1 MSAKAFIDTNVLVY
15 LFDSR
20 VAVKQQRAAQLFEQL
35 AAADDAPAISTQVIQ
50 EAFMALT
57 RKLQLDTREALALL
71 RPLEQ
76 TGFTIQPIHAPLI
89 WRAAE
94 RLIKDPLSFWDALII
109 EAALESD
116 CTILYSEDFQEG
128 RSYGTLTVTNPFH

>member
-1 MSAKAFIDTNVLVY
+1 MSAKAFIDTNVLVC

-20 VAVKQQRAAQLFEQL
+20 VAVKQQRAAE
-35 AAADDAPAISTQVIQ
+35 
-50 EAFMALT
+50 
-57 RKLQLDTREALALL
+57 
-71 RPLEQ
+71 
-76 TGFTIQPIHAPLI
+76 H
-89 WRAAE
+89 
-94 RLIKDPLSFWDALII
+94 LIKDQLSFWDALII